1 MTANRQRTVMRFK
14 SKRGLNFG
22 SGADWA
28 QQPKLAQQ
36 SGGLRAGLAPELID
50 DIVQVKANGRLLDSD
65 KVRNLGFAIALR
77 QCPDAVPFTWCETRA
92 FIGSIGIA
100 IQCVAGNSHEPM
112 SDGKQVSFDARE
124 NSGEFIDFAVAGP
137 NYDGNLSLRQVQ
149 GHDEQCRYPHA
160 MDELGDLG
168 LFAGGA
174 IKLVPVIQ
182 RYEERKLFETTANVE
197 RHLQRGV
204 PTPP

>member
-1 MTANRQRTVMRFK
+1 MTANGQCTEMR
-14 SKRGLNFG
+14 SPNPSAANVG

-36 SGGLRAGLAPELID
+36 SGGLRTGLASELID

-65 KVRNLGFAIALR
+65 EVRNLGFAIALR
-77 QCPDAVPFTWCETRA
+77 QCPDAVPFAWCETRA

-100 IQCVAGNSHEPM
+100 IQRVAGNSHEPM

-124 NSGEFIDFAVAGP
+124 NSGEFIDFAVAAP
-137 NYDGNLSLRQVQ
+137 NDDGNLSLRQMQ
-149 GHDEQCRYPHA
+149 GHDEQCRYPHT

-168 LFAGGA
+168 LLAGGA
-174 IKLVPVIQ
+174 VKLVPVIQ
-182 RYEERKLFETTANVE
+182 
-197 RHLQRGV
+197 
-204 PTPP
+204 